1 MKKFNQYILEKLKVT
16 KDIDLHI
23 CKVELDKFIPWI
35 YDMTYYC
42 VDDLVPDDLT
52 APGAPFKDILKKDFN
67 NDPDKLYTFFVRQV
81 NKNPIINVESTED
94 YPGAWEFEFT
104 LDGIKFKTQN
114 KYRWPLDEW
123 KKRNPSDNALNFY
136 VNESK
141 IDEKLKVSK
150 DIIRSEDLNE
160 LFFTVVDALQF
171 YRETGGELD
180 VRPLNLMCSYKID
193 DHSHKIRSIDYIY
206 YSGAPKS
213 KKEWMMVT
221 LDNDVSIRI
230 DNFNAFHSFV
240 FSKSGETPEEILN
253 NILDIISK

>member
-1 MKKFNQYILEKLKVT
+1 MRDLKDIILEKLKVT
-16 KDIDLHI
+16 KDMDLHI
-23 CKVELDKFIPWI
+23 CKVELDNFIPWI

-104 LDGIKFKTQN
+104 LDGIKFKTNN

-160 LFFTVVDALQF
+160 LFATVVDALQF
-171 YRETGGELD
+171 YRQAGGELD
-180 VRPLNLMCSYKID
+180 VKPLKLMCQYMHDNSR
-193 DHSHKIRSIDYIY
+193 KIRSIDHIY
-206 YSGAPKS
+206 YSNAPKS

-221 LDNDVSIRI
+221 LDNNVSIRI
-230 DNFNAFHSFV
+230 DDFNMFHALV
-240 FSKSGETPEEILN
+240 FSKTGETPEEILN
-253 NILDIISK
+253 NILDIMSK

>member
-1 MKKFNQYILEKLKVT
+1 MKDFKQHILEKLKVT
-16 KDIDLHI
+16 KDIDLHL

-35 YDMTYYC
+35 YGLSYYC

-52 APGAPFKDILKKDFN
+52 DYDAPFKDTLKKDFN

-94 YPGAWEFEFT
+94 HPGAWEFEFT
-104 LDGIKFKTQN
+104 LDGITFKTDK

-150 DIIRSEDLNE
+150 DNIRTEDANE
-160 LFFTVVDALQF
+160 LFATVVDALQF
-171 YRETGGELD
+171 YPEGQLD
-180 VRPLNLMCSYKID
+180 VKPLQIMCQYVHNSMHRLRLID
-193 DHSHKIRSIDYIY
+193 HIY
-206 YSGAPKS
+206 YSNAPKS
-213 KKEWMMVT
+213 KKEWMMLT

-230 DNFNAFHSFV
+230 DDFNMFHALV
-240 FSKSGETPEEILN
+240 FSKNGESSEEILN
-253 NILDIISK
+253 NILHLMSK